1 MDDFPWE
8 QVKSGDLES
17 LRDALFSSSTTR
29 RTRALQELRDKIGS
43 ELPQEIRQSLLGL
56 LFTTYP
62 LYVDRPSRQAVQQCL
77 RTILK
82 APVPPE
88 DLKYLKQKLLTEA
101 SKPGL
106 APSSAFVL
114 LEWCSLLLQI
124 LKKDPD
130 TPLSI
135 ILDIVAVDAKA
146 LETCLAARPRPTV
159 KQSALTV
166 TRRALRAVFSSDNWG
181 EDAVRQSVARLTGDS
196 AAGQKNAPFLGVVS
210 GVCARL
216 PNNKAVLEQEK
227 KLILAYYVKELIGS
241 KAAVP
246 NHIANGL
253 SDFFASFI
261 TYEDFTSE
269 LVPPLEKSLLRAP
282 EVVLGGLVPSLCTS
296 LPEDFDLSEILFSRL
311 LKHLLSSMKSNNATI
326 RQGAVQS
333 LESILSKSKNENW
346 LVKIAGEII
355 GPLKTQKITSPEHRA
370 MYAQAVCAILPSE
383 SVSKDIVQGLAPV
396 FSRES
401 NEVALEQEI
410 MALCKHLTFLLQS
423 RVKVSD
429 DVINA
434 VVKGIAD
441 KRIPFR
447 KLWQL
452 IVGDVFWRIE
462 APTLGTSEVGPFVTK
477 FLDKM
482 KDLFKEVTSNPLPSA
497 QNGSLSAAF
506 VYLALYERVSAA
518 QGVDKADWETT
529 VAQSMLLSPKPSF
542 LLNHKAYTKLTSS
555 AEIQWMVRALVAV
568 SSGSKFESTEHAAKV
583 AWAQAFIYATTAPG
597 LRTNLREEA
606 AHALTG
612 IYLRRSELMGRVVT
626 DALWTWI
633 LALRT
638 AEKESAASSAGPAS
652 EKLLHL
658 VAKAICPSAA
668 EIQSDKIRSDLKRQL
683 IQLHVL
689 CRPELIP
696 NVSWIALCL
705 RTGTDPGDLV
715 REYPDDFMKQ
725 LTQVQE
731 DPIQSKVPGIDA
743 AIWNAAGDLAF
754 VAPDTMVPRLIQQ
767 ISDDLDASRLSRFTP
782 TDVAIARTPEGTM
795 FVDILNTKSKQ
806 PAFDKNTKDYDTL
819 KWEEELRAQLAQKK
833 GQTQKKL
840 TADEQAKV
848 KAQLVKESKIREEVL
863 QEVKRVERGAG
874 IIQGLASG
882 PAVDADGWINPAIS
896 SLLSLARAGVGLFAG
911 DVVSKAYVKCAEKVS
926 SRLGPLRPFVGV
938 ATLRAIG
945 RSHLPPEMEAEPL
958 GGLVTRILYR
968 LRFASEQ
975 RPFDMT
981 SLAYILPLIFMVLSR
996 NGIEEVKGE
1005 EEGEQLLLAL
1015 EFLSFHSGSCE
1026 FWHRSRSII
1035 SAENR

>member
-29 RTRALQELRDKIGS
+29 RTRALQELRDRIGS
-43 ELPQEIRQSLLGL
+43 ELPQEIRQSLIGL

-82 APVPPE
+82 APVPTE
-88 DLKYLKQKLLTEA
+88 DLKYLTQNLLAEA

-114 LEWCSLLLQI
+114 LEWCSLLLQT
-124 LKKDPD
+124 LKNDPD
-130 TPLSI
+130 TPLSTV
-135 ILDIVAVDAKA
+135 LDIVAVDAKA

-196 AAGQKNAPFLGVVS
+196 AVGQKNAPFLGVVS

-216 PNNKAVLEQEK
+216 PNSKAVLEKEK

-246 NHIANGL
+246 NHIASGL
-253 SDFFASFI
+253 SDFFASFV
-261 TYEDFTSE
+261 TYEDLTSE

-282 EVVLGGLVPSLCTS
+282 EVVLGGLVPSLCSS
-296 LPEDFDLSEILFSRL
+296 LPEDFDLSEILSSRL
-311 LKHLLSSMKSNNATI
+311 LKHLLSSMKSNNTTI

-333 LESILSKSKNENW
+333 LESILSKSKNEDW

-370 MYAQAVCAILPSE
+370 VYAQAVCAILPSE
-383 SVSKDIVQGLAPV
+383 SVSKDIVQGFAPV

-410 MALCKHLTFLLQS
+410 KALCKHLTFLLQS
-423 RVKVSD
+423 KVKISD

-452 IVGDVFWRIE
+452 IVGDVFWHIE
-462 APTLGTSEVGPFVTK
+462 APTLATSEVGPFVTK

-506 VYLALYERVSAA
+506 VYLALYERVSTA
-518 QGVDKADWETT
+518 QGLDKAGWETT

-542 LLNHKAYTKLTSS
+542 LLNPKAYTKLTSP

-568 SSGSKFESTEHAAKV
+568 SSGSKFESTEDAAKV
-583 AWAQAFIYATTAPG
+583 TWAQAFIYAVTAPG

-606 AHALTG
+606 AHALMG
-612 IYLRRSELMGRVVT
+612 IYLRRSELIGRVVT
-626 DALWTWI
+626 EALWTWI

-638 AEKESAASSAGPAS
+638 VEKESAASSAGSAS

-668 EIQSDKIRSDLKRQL
+668 DIQSDKIRSDLKRQL
-683 IQLHVL
+683 IQLLVL

-696 NVSWIALCL
+696 NVSWITLCL

-725 LTQVQE
+725 LTQVHE
-731 DPIQSKVPGIDA
+731 DPIQSKVPGIDV
-743 AIWNAAGDLAF
+743 AIWNAAGDLTF
-754 VAPDTMVPRLIQQ
+754 VAPDTMVPRLIRQ
-767 ISDDLDASRLSRFTP
+767 IRDDLDASRLSRFTP
-782 TDVAIARTPEGTM
+782 TDAAIARTPEGTM
-795 FVDILNTKSKQ
+795 FVDVLNTKSKQ

-840 TADEQAKV
+840 SADEQAKV
-848 KAQLVKESKIREEVL
+848 KAQLAKESKIREEVL

-882 PAVDADGWINPAIS
+882 PAVDADGWINPAVS

-958 GGLVTRILYR
+958 AGLVTRILYR

-996 NGIEEVKGE
+996 NGIEEVEGE

-1026 FWHRSRSII
+1026 F
-1035 SAENR
+1035 